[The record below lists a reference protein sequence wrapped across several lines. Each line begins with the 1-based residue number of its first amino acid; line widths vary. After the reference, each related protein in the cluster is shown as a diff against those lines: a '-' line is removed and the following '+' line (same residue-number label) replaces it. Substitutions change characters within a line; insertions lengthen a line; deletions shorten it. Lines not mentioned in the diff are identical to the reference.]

1 MNQLINRNIIWAQ
14 IFAGRL
20 VKAKIKNILIS
31 PGSRNTPL
39 IFALSENK
47 YFNIK
52 VIVDERTNGFFAL
65 GLSKANAAPT
75 VIVTTSG
82 TAVAE
87 LYPAIIEAY
96 QQRIPLIICTAD
108 RPKYLRNT
116 GANQTINQTNIYK
129 NHIKKFYDTGLPIAN
144 SSHLKKFSH
153 KVDEVIAT
161 CRYLDKGPVHINFP
175 FEKPLE
181 PDSFTDGISKEII
194 KNIFAIP
201 LEIKILPE
209 LKFKLPNNFIAK
221 LKKGSRGLIFCGGG
235 NFGNTFSSKIVKFSN
250 QLGYPIIADGTSPLR
265 YGKFSKNNVIANA
278 TAFLKNE
285 KIALSLNPEI
295 ILQFG
300 KAPTSNTLLQF
311 FKKSSAEKYAV
322 TEDGD
327 LQDPSRTVKRIF
339 KILPEEFIDMILSNS
354 FKRNSLK
361 NNLMKYFKLLE
372 LQSEKVKSSIIYKAA
387 FPFEGRIINEIINSI
402 PNNSNLIISNSTPV
416 RDADFFSPTSEKNIS
431 VFTNRGASGI
441 DGVISTSL
449 GIAAAGTK
457 PTFLIIGDLAFYHDL
472 NSLQIAKK
480 YDIPL
485 TIILV
490 DNNGGGIFNML
501 PITDYK
507 NVFDK
512 YFKTELNIDFKPIVK
527 GFGGNYS
534 LIKSWN
540 NFNLK
545 LNNFDMNHNFSVLH
559 IKTDSEKSLA
569 IRKKYWSL
577 IESGI
582 E

>member
-1 MNQLINRNIIWAQ
+1 MNQLINRNVIWAQ
-14 IFAGRL
+14 VFADRL

-39 IFALSENK
+39 IFAFSGNK

-96 QQRIPLIICTAD
+96 QQRISLIICTAD

-129 NHIKKFYDTGLPIAN
+129 NHIKIFFDMGLPTAD
-144 SSHLKKFSH
+144 SFHLEKFSH
-153 KVDEVIAT
+153 KVDKVIAA
-161 CRYLDKGPVHINFP
+161 CRYLDKGPVHINFQ
-175 FEKPLE
+175 FEKPFE
-181 PDSFTDGISKEII
+181 PDSFTDSISKETI
-194 KNIFAIP
+194 KSVFAIP
-201 LEIKILPE
+201 LAAKILSGTK
-209 LKFKLPNNFIAK
+209 LKLPDNFIFK
-221 LKKGSRGLIFCGGG
+221 LKKGSSGLIFCGGG
-235 NFGNTFSSKIVKFSN
+235 SFENTFGSKIVKLSN
-250 QLGYPIIADGTSPLR
+250 QLNYPIIADGTSPLR
-265 YGKFSKNNVIANA
+265 YGKCSKNNVIVNA
-278 TAFLKNE
+278 AAFLKNE
-285 KIALSLNPEI
+285 KIARSVNPKI

-311 FKKSSAEKYAV
+311 FKKSSAEKYV
-322 TEDGD
+322 VNESGD
-327 LQDPSRTVKRIF
+327 LHDPSRTVKRIF
-339 KILPEEFIDMILSNS
+339 KVPPEQFIDMILSHS
-354 FKRNSLK
+354 FEQNSLK
-361 NNLMKYFKLLE
+361 NNLKKYFRSLE
-372 LQSEKVKSSIIYKAA
+372 LKSEKVKTSIIYKAA

-402 PNNSNLIISNSTPV
+402 PNNSNLVISNSTPV
-416 RDADFFSPTSEKNIS
+416 RDVDFFSPASKKNIS

-449 GIAAAGTK
+449 GIAAANTR

-501 PITDYK
+501 PVKDYK

-512 YFKTELNIDFKPIVK
+512 YFKTELNIDFKFLVK
-527 GFGGNYS
+527 GFGGDYS

-540 NFNLK
+540 SLNSK
-545 LNNFDMNHNFSVLH
+545 LNDLHKDSKFSVLH

-569 IRKKYWSL
+569 IRKRYWAL
-577 IESGI
+577 VGKELR
-582 E
+582 

>member
-1 MNQLINRNIIWAQ
+1 MNQLINRNVIWAQ
-14 IFAGRL
+14 VFADRL

-39 IFALSENK
+39 IFAFSGNK

-96 QQRIPLIICTAD
+96 QQRISLIICTAD

-129 NHIKKFYDTGLPIAN
+129 NHIKIFFDMGLPTAD
-144 SSHLKKFSH
+144 SFHLEKFSH
-153 KVDEVIAT
+153 KVDKVIAA
-161 CRYLDKGPVHINFP
+161 CRYLDKGPVHINFQ
-175 FEKPLE
+175 FEKPFE
-181 PDSFTDGISKEII
+181 PDSFTDSISKETI
-194 KNIFAIP
+194 KSVFAIP
-201 LEIKILPE
+201 LAAKILPGTK
-209 LKFKLPNNFIAK
+209 LKLPDNFIFK
-221 LKKGSRGLIFCGGG
+221 LKKGSSGLIFCGGG
-235 NFGNTFSSKIVKFSN
+235 SFENTFGSKIVKLSN
-250 QLGYPIIADGTSPLR
+250 QLNYPIIADGTSPLR
-265 YGKFSKNNVIANA
+265 YGKCSKNNVIVNA
-278 TAFLKNE
+278 AAFLKNE
-285 KIALSLNPEI
+285 KIARSVNPKI

-322 TEDGD
+322 NESGD
-327 LQDPSRTVKRIF
+327 LHDPSRTVKRIF
-339 KILPEEFIDMILSNS
+339 KVPPEQFIDMILSHS
-354 FKRNSLK
+354 FEQNSLK
-361 NNLMKYFKLLE
+361 NNLKKYFRSLE
-372 LQSEKVKSSIIYKAA
+372 LKSEKVKSSIIYKAA

-402 PNNSNLIISNSTPV
+402 PNNSNLVISNSTPV
-416 RDADFFSPTSEKNIS
+416 RDVDFFSPASKKNIS

-449 GIAAAGTK
+449 GIAAANTR

-501 PITDYK
+501 PVKDYK

-512 YFKTELNIDFKPIVK
+512 YFKTELNIDFKFLVK
-527 GFGGNYS
+527 GFGGDYS

-540 NFNLK
+540 SLNSK
-545 LNNFDMNHNFSVLH
+545 LNDLHKDSKFSVLH

-569 IRKKYWSL
+569 IRKRYWAL
-577 IESGI
+577 VGKELR
-582 E
+582 